1 MLVPKKDS
9 DHCPVINLRNLNNYI
24 LYSHFK
30 MEELFALKE
39 TLQEEDY
46 MWNIDLK
53 DAYFSVP
60 LNLKSQKFLSFKWKD
75 LFYQFFYLCF
85 GLGPAPRI
93 FTKLM
98 RIPISLLRKLYVRLI
113 IFSEDILLM
122 ASLKEE
128 LTLARDTLI
137 YLLQNLGF

>member
-1 MLVPKKDS
+1 MPKKDS
-9 DHCPVINLRNLNNYI
+9 DHRPVINLRNLNNNV

-30 MEELFALKE
+30 MKELFILKE

-46 MWNIDLK
+46 MRNIDLK

-60 LNLKSQKFLSFKWKD
+60 LNLKSQTFLSFKWKD

>member
-1 MLVPKKDS
+1 MK
-9 DHCPVINLRNLNNYI
+9 
-24 LYSHFK
+24 
-30 MEELFALKE
+30 ELFVLKE

-46 MWNIDLK
+46 MRNIDLK

-60 LNLKSQKFLSFKWKD
+60 LNLKSQTFLSFKWKD